1 MKKSEKKGRLKM
13 KNKKLSTTITITI
26 SIVAAVCILGLFL
39 FANGSMTSVMKKNSM
54 DNMKTALESRQKVIE
69 NYVDHAEDQ
78 LVSYGKGVES
88 LKLLEDPSDEESLER
103 VQKYTENYYKELSG
117 WEGIYVG
124 EPNTHVIAH
133 NNPKVVGMTTR
144 KGEALKQLQSEM
156 EKSDRLYNAGII
168 VSPASQKL
176 ILSMYYPIYKENK
189 MIGYVGGGPF
199 GEQLQKS
206 LDSLKVEGL
215 AHASFTMIN
224 TETKTYIFSQDS
236 KKIAKEIKDP
246 MLLQVIKN
254 AEKNTGNQIQEIE
267 YKDTNGNDSVGV
279 YRVLPNRGWAVV
291 MTDTEDEIFNVANT
305 NRKTLGLICIGSFL
319 LLMILTYVVIKL
331 CLSPLKIAEH
341 AILKLKNLNLSKDKK
356 IQKFVNGKSE
366 IGHIAT
372 AIDSLYDTFSS
383 IIDTLNGCSS
393 SLLGSAERITETS
406 HELYECVG
414 DNAATAE
421 QVVAGATMTKEAVE
435 QVGKEIS
442 NISKLVDE
450 VGEQV
455 KAGSERSE
463 ELIQDVM
470 KMKEVANES
479 LDVNSEKMKSNEER
493 IEKAM
498 KDLKSL
504 SRINEMVDQI
514 LEITSQTNLLSLNA
528 SIEAARAGE
537 AGRGFAVVASEIG
550 NLALSSSK
558 TATEIQTICK
568 DTNKNIEYV
577 RQCFMSILEYW
588 KTDVT
593 NQFKDFIEMSN
604 NYNTS
609 IESIENVISGIQ
621 NSTDSFVDGMSAICQ
636 QMERVELAADENA
649 QGMERIIDKIGKTTK
664 SAETISGVTK
674 DNQKNAE
681 EIRDIVKKF
690 TK

>member
-1 MKKSEKKGRLKM
+1 
-13 KNKKLSTTITITI
+13 
-26 SIVAAVCILGLFL
+26 
-39 FANGSMTSVMKKNSM
+39 
-54 DNMKTALESRQKVIE
+54 
-69 NYVDHAEDQ
+69 
-78 LVSYGKGVES
+78 
-88 LKLLEDPSDEESLER
+88 
-103 VQKYTENYYKELSG
+103 
-117 WEGIYVG
+117 
-124 EPNTHVIAH
+124 
-133 NNPKVVGMTTR
+133 
-144 KGEALKQLQSEM
+144 
-156 EKSDRLYNAGII
+156 
-168 VSPASQKL
+168 
-176 ILSMYYPIYKENK
+176 
-189 MIGYVGGGPF
+189 
-199 GEQLQKS
+199 
-206 LDSLKVEGL
+206 
-215 AHASFTMIN
+215 
-224 TETKTYIFSQDS
+224 
-236 KKIAKEIKDP
+236 
-246 MLLQVIKN
+246 
-254 AEKNTGNQIQEIE
+254 
-267 YKDTNGNDSVGV
+267 
-279 YRVLPNRGWAVV
+279 
-291 MTDTEDEIFNVANT
+291 
-305 NRKTLGLICIGSFL
+305 
-319 LLMILTYVVIKL
+319 MILTYVVIKL
-331 CLSPLKIAEH
+331 CLSPLKIAER

-383 IIDTLNGCSS
+383 IIDTLGGCSS

-406 HELYECVG
+406 QELYECVG

-442 NISKLVDE
+442 HISKLVDE

-463 ELIQDVM
+463 ELIKDVL
-470 KMKEVANES
+470 KMKKVANES

-504 SRINEMVDQI
+504 SRINGMVDQI

-577 RQCFMSILEYW
+577 RQCFVSILEYW

-604 NYNTS
+604 NYNMS

-636 QMERVELAADENA
+636 QMERVEVAADENA

-681 EIRDIVKKF
+681 EIRDIVEKF

>member
-1 MKKSEKKGRLKM
+1 
-13 KNKKLSTTITITI
+13 
-26 SIVAAVCILGLFL
+26 
-39 FANGSMTSVMKKNSM
+39 
-54 DNMKTALESRQKVIE
+54 
-69 NYVDHAEDQ
+69 
-78 LVSYGKGVES
+78 
-88 LKLLEDPSDEESLER
+88 
-103 VQKYTENYYKELSG
+103 
-117 WEGIYVG
+117 
-124 EPNTHVIAH
+124 
-133 NNPKVVGMTTR
+133 
-144 KGEALKQLQSEM
+144 
-156 EKSDRLYNAGII
+156 
-168 VSPASQKL
+168 
-176 ILSMYYPIYKENK
+176 

-224 TETKTYIFSQDS
+224 TKTKTYIFSQDS

-246 MLLQVIKN
+246 MFLQVIKN
-254 AEKNTGNQIQEIE
+254 AEKNTGNQIREIE

-279 YRVLPNRGWAVV
+279 YRVLSNRGWAVV
-291 MTDTEDEIFNVANT
+291 MTDTEDEIFDVANT

-383 IIDTLNGCSS
+383 IIDTLGGCSS

-435 QVGKEIS
+435 QV
-442 NISKLVDE
+442 
-450 VGEQV
+450 

-463 ELIQDVM
+463 ELIKDVL
-470 KMKEVANES
+470 KMKKVANES

-577 RQCFMSILEYW
+577 
-588 KTDVT
+588 
-593 NQFKDFIEMSN
+593 
-604 NYNTS
+604 
-609 IESIENVISGIQ
+609 ISGIQ

-636 QMERVELAADENA
+636 QMERVEVAADENA